1 MWESYR
7 VYFWRVMDAL
17 FRQADEYDGTCPPFV
32 TIPEPAD
39 EFQREQI
46 TQTIE
51 WSARQAF
58 NPNTIAI
65 RFEQRAGC
73 ADWRMDL

>member
-17 FRQADEYDGTCPPFV
+17 FRKADEYEGTCPPFV
-32 TIPEPAD
+32 TIPQPAD
-39 EFQREQI
+39 EYQRELI

-51 WSARQAF
+51 WWARRAF
-58 NPNTIAI
+58 NVPTIVI
-65 RFEQRAGC
+65 RFECLGRT
-73 ADWRMDL
+73 DP